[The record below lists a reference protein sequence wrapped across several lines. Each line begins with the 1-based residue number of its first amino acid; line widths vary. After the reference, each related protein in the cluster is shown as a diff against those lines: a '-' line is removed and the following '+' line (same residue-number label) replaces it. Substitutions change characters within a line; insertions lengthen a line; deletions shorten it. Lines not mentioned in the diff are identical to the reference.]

1 MFNVA
6 GVTEPR
12 TQAASEAFVNGL
24 TVRAWATK
32 HVKQLVPCKWG
43 NASWFCRGDV
53 AFCEEHGRRM
63 ANGCRTTT
71 SDNLEIMNL
80 AVIAGVNIAFVVVF
94 SIFVIATLA
103 LLVLTIQFIVARGKA
118 DKRKFEEQRSSAA
131 GDESPPS

>member
-1 MFNVA
+1 
-6 GVTEPR
+6 
-12 TQAASEAFVNGL
+12 
-24 TVRAWATK
+24 
-32 HVKQLVPCKWG
+32 
-43 NASWFCRGDV
+43 
-53 AFCEEHGRRM
+53 
-63 ANGCRTTT
+63 
-71 SDNLEIMNL
+71 MNL